1 MSQTTIRLDVREDIR
16 NGREPFGKIMQTVA
30 GLKDREQLLLIA
42 PFEPAPLYAVLAQ
55 QGFSHQAKP
64 TPNGDWEVLFTRGP
78 GEPAIADTTPAVT
91 KPPQGSKPRACSGP
105 PMLEVDA
112 RGLEPPQPLVT
123 ILEALATLPEGARL
137 RALTDRRPMH
147 LYAQLEERG
156 FVGESE
162 EHKDGSFITNVRR
175 R

>member
-1 MSQTTIRLDVREDIR
+1 M
-16 NGREPFGKIMQTVA
+16 
-30 GLKDREQLLLIA
+30 
-42 PFEPAPLYAVLAQ
+42 
-55 QGFSHQAKP
+55 
-64 TPNGDWEVLFTRGP
+64 LFTRGP
-78 GEPAIADTTPAVT
+78 SDPATEDTTPAVT
-91 KPPQGSKPRACSGP
+91 KPPQGSKPRSCSGP
-105 PMLEVDA
+105 PVLEVDA

-162 EHKDGSFITNVRR
+162 EQKDGSFVTNVRR